1 MAQPPPLLD
10 EIAGAALES
19 ARTWPWVLAP
29 LSRARGQAYVLQH
42 ILRNRFFSAVMRPA
56 WMSRCPDLKI
66 VRKTI
71 SQMCEELVHDPAI
84 EAAHTKILWQMGRN
98 VGISDARMEATA
110 PEPETAASLG
120 LLEHIA
126 RDWHWAVGWLGS
138 SIDEFVLTQLPGHN
152 FHPDNWR
159 AALGLTQEQVFFLDY
174 HLKAD
179 LEHAGLKVWKP
190 MEPWITPQVE
200 AEIRRG
206 LPLILEAQRLFYE
219 GVERHARRIE
229 AGEVAVT

>member
-1 MAQPPPLLD
+1 MTTNERGTELID
-10 EIAGAALES
+10 HIAGAALAA
-19 ARTWPWVLAP
+19 AREWPWVLGE
-29 LSRARGQAYVLQH
+29 LTRERAQAYILQH
-42 ILRNRFFSAVMRPA
+42 VLRNRFFSSVMRPA

-84 EAAHTKILWQMGRN
+84 DAAHTKILFEMGRN
-98 VGISDARMEATA
+98 IGLTDAQMNGVE
-110 PEPETAASLG
+110 PEIETAASFAIQENL
-120 LLEHIA
+120 A

-159 AALGLTQEQVFFLDY
+159 AAFNLTDQQVFFFEY

-179 LEHAGLKVWKP
+179 LEHAGVKTWAPLAPHV
-190 MEPWITPQVE
+190 TE
-200 AEIRRG
+200 AVAAQLRRG
-206 LPLILEAQRLFYE
+206 LPLILEAQRLFYT
-219 GVERHARRIE
+219 GVERHAQRL
-229 AGEVAVT
+229 AGQ